1 MKQFTFFLAA
11 MFLIAAGPLQSYAAE
26 KEHQP
31 AAPQTSRQKEQY
43 EKSMEERLKKL
54 GRQLDELRAKAA
66 AMTEQARKDVN
77 SYLAEAEKKQKAAS
91 RKLDKL
97 RKESVKKW
105 KKFTSEMDAA
115 MDDFERAYEKA
126 KSRFKE

>member
-11 MFLIAAGPLQSYAAE
+11 ILIIATYPLRSYAAE
-26 KEHQP
+26 REHP
-31 AAPQTSRQKEQY
+31 TAAPDTSQQKEQY
-43 EKSMEERLKKL
+43 EKNMEERLKKL
-54 GRQLDELRAKAA
+54 GRQLDELKAKAA
-66 AMTEQARKDVN
+66 YMTEQARKDIN
-77 SYLAEAEKKQKAAS
+77 SYMAEAEKKQKAAS
-91 RKLDKL
+91 RKLDEI

-105 KKFTSEMDAA
+105 KKFTAEMDAA

>member
-1 MKQFTFFLAA
+1 MKQFMFFFAVMLL
-11 MFLIAAGPLQSYAAE
+11 FVAGPLWSHAAE

-31 AAPQTSRQKEQY
+31 AAPEASQQKDQY
-43 EKSMEERLKKL
+43 EKNMEERLKKF
-54 GRQLDELRAKAA
+54 GRQLDELQAKAA
-66 AMTEQARKDVN
+66 AMTEQARKDLN
-77 SYLAEAEKKQKAAS
+77 SYLSEAEKKQKAAT
-91 RKLDKL
+91 RKLDEI
-97 RKESVKKW
+97 RKASVKKW